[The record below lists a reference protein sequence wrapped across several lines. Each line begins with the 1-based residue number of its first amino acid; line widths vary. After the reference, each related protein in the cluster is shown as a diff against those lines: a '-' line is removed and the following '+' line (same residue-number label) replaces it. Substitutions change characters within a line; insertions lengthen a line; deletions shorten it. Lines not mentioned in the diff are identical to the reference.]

1 MRSAAAIPGWFM
13 TGRLIAVVLLLIGT
27 ACAQFQTDSSDIV
40 RRLRVRVAFA
50 DHAPC
55 DSSTRVVLSGAMGF
69 ALAEGSV
76 NGECTADF
84 FDVPSGRY
92 RVTVRGSDAM
102 NADDG
107 DVEVNSVV
115 AQDVEVRA
123 RHTEGSESSRWVSH
137 ASFVSV
143 KELGVP
149 SNAAKEFEKANRLIV
164 KQEWA
169 KATEHLQK
177 GLAIYP
183 NYAGGY
189 NNLGAVYHRRGNN
202 VQARQALL
210 QAIALDSHLA
220 AAYVNLG
227 RLSFLEKDYAGAESL
242 LAKAVELEPDS
253 NADEFLLL
261 AYAQVTDRHFN
272 EAIETSRQGHAKF
285 GQHAF
290 LHLIAANAYEQQH
303 RIADSVSE
311 LRTFLEEEP
320 TGPRAEKVKS
330 ALATLQAQLRPPV
343 VLPAD
348 SR

>member
-1 MRSAAAIPGWFM
+1 M
-13 TGRLIAVVLLLIGT
+13 TDRLIAVVLLLAGT
-27 ACAQFQTDSSDIV
+27 ACAQFQTDSSNIV
-40 RRLRVRVAFA
+40 RRVRVRVEFA

-115 AQDVEVRA
+115 AQDVEVHA
-123 RHTEGSESSRWVSH
+123 RHTEGSESSRWVSGT
-137 ASFVSV
+137 SFVSV

-149 SNAAKEFEKANRLIV
+149 SNAVKEFEKANRLIA

-177 GLAIYP
+177 GLAMYP
-183 NYAGGY
+183 NYAGAY

-202 VQARQALL
+202 VQARQALQ
-210 QAIALDSHLA
+210 QAIALDGHLA

-227 RLSFLEKDYAGAESL
+227 RLNFLEKDYASAEPL
-242 LAKAVELEPDS
+242 LKKAVELEPEA

-261 AYAQVTDRHFN
+261 AYAQVTDRHLN
-272 EAIETSRQGHAKF
+272 DAIETSRQGHAKKLS
-285 GQHAF
+285 QHGF
-290 LHLIAANAYEQQH
+290 LHLIAANAYERQN
-303 RIADSVSE
+303 RIVESVSE
-311 LRTFLEEEP
+311 LQTYLAEEP
-320 TGPRAEKVKS
+320 GGVRAEKVRT
-330 ALATLQAQLRPPV
+330 AIAMLQAQTASQSSVR
-343 VLPAD
+343 
-348 SR
+348 